1 MEKRALGRGLEA
13 LLPKDTSG
21 TRITQPEQGLQE
33 IPIHQIRANPYQP
46 RQSFDEQELAQLADS
61 LRQNGMLQ
69 PVIVRRRGDGVYELV
84 AGERRWRAA
93 QMAGWPKIP
102 VVIRNCGDD
111 EAMILALEEN
121 LQRNDLNP
129 IETARAYTRLMT
141 EFGLTQDL
149 VAQRLGKDRST
160 VANMARLVQLPREI
174 QEWVEGDL
182 LSTGHAKVILGCS
195 GPDHQLRLARQ
206 ILDGHLSVRQ
216 AELLSKKAAKPAKS
230 GRASEN
236 KSIYVDMEERL
247 QRRLGTRV
255 MITKSRRSGKIVIH
269 FYSSDELDRL
279 VESILG

>member
-1 MEKRALGRGLEA
+1 MEKRALGRGLDA

-46 RQSFDEQELAQLADS
+46 RQSFDEQELAQLSES

-129 IETARAYTRLMT
+129 IETARAYTRLMA

-174 QEWVEGDL
+174 QEWVETDR
-182 LSTGHAKVILGCS
+182 LSTGHAKVILGCP
-195 GPDHQLRLARQ
+195 GPDHQLKLARQ

-216 AELLSKKAAKPAKS
+216 AELLSKKAAKPVRSKRPS
-230 GRASEN
+230 MS
-236 KSIYVDMEERL
+236 KSIYVDTEERL